1 MTVAKISISLD
12 PPLLEFLTQ
21 YQEGHSLR
29 TRSEVIAEALTLLR
43 DRDLERQYVAA
54 LEEWQTSG
62 DAELWDAVSGDAL

>member
-12 PPLLEFLTQ
+12 VPLLEFLAQ
-21 YQEGHSLR
+21 YQEGHGLR

-54 LEEWQTSG
+54 LEEWQASG
-62 DAELWDAVSGDAL
+62 EAELWDAVSGDAL